1 MITLNKPHA
10 LGEAITVV
18 KKRIIKKNMKKVL
31 IQTLRFILAAGHKQS
46 CLDVKDKISFTH

>member
-10 LGEAITVV
+10 LGEAITITAV

-31 IQTLRFILAAGHKQS
+31 IQTLMCAS
-46 CLDVKDKISFTH
+46 Y